1 MCIFHCPPIQLMC
14 YLTLMSPVGPLP
26 IEFIQHAHHI
36 QPYTDQCMSIETTGM
51 LKKPSSAGRTRADDW
66 RLWRRKEL
74 ERQIQK
80 YTEPRP
86 KVGTGATDSM
96 GREFRRQILVYEL
109 ERLNAPTRTMDSSP
123 SQARTHRSLLVH
135 SVHMP
140 PAGPSD
146 TERGMGRRDV
156 HRDQEDAAGS
166 PQTYSRPPDLQAY
179 ENHELR
185 PDT

>member
-1 MCIFHCPPIQLMC
+1 MRCLDPMCIIHCPPVPLMY
-14 YLTLMSPVGPLP
+14 YLTLRSPVGSLS
-26 IEFIQHAHHI
+26 IEFIQHAHHN
-36 QPYTDQCMSIETTGM
+36 QPYTDRCMSIEPTGM
-51 LKKPSSAGRTRADDW
+51 LKKPPSTECTGAADPQTREFKRLCREYMLKHMNDHTIIKRTRA
-66 RLWRRKEL
+66 
-74 ERQIQK
+74 
-80 YTEPRP
+80 T
-86 KVGTGATDSM
+86 
-96 GREFRRQILVYEL
+96 
-109 ERLNAPTRTMDSSP
+109 DSSP
-123 SQARTHRSLLVH
+123 SQASTHRSLLVH

-146 TERGMGRRDV
+146 TERGMGGWDV